1 MSPLYLISLGCVM
14 SKRRAVLAASFAA
27 VAVALSGC
35 GVSVSAGGEN
45 AATHPASGIWVART
59 VGGENISEPYPTP
72 TIAYQAPANTPPKT
86 LPPGLSATE
95 AAVEKAVTGGCWE
108 DVHEGNLYGAYD
120 QLFWWEGQC
129 GDTIGQLAV
138 ELYPSVDKANA
149 EIDHRTSSA
158 VLGRYE
164 DGAVIVDVY
173 ANAPLSA
180 LSQLSQVKGLKPVP
194 GYGG

>member
-1 MSPLYLISLGCVM
+1 M
-14 SKRRAVLAASFAA
+14 SKRRAVLAVSFAA

-72 TIAYQAPANTPPKT
+72 TVAYQPPSSTPPKT

-108 DVHEGNLYGAYD
+108 DAHQGDVYGAYD
-120 QLFWWEGQC
+120 QLFWWQGQC
-129 GDTIGQLAV
+129 GDTIGQLTM
-138 ELYPSVDKANA
+138 ELYPSVAAADM

-158 VLGRYE
+158 LLSRYA